1 MEARIEGEV
10 EGHSLE
16 YGFSGKRSV
25 EWDLNDWKWNG
36 DLFVATQLNHGSSNS
51 SSTCSDEGNVE
62 IMERRRIEMEK
73 KKKRRA
79 VTVVAMEEDNLK
91 DDDAHR
97 LTLNL
102 GGNNIEG
109 NGVKKTKLGGGIPS
123 RAICCQVDNCGADLS
138 KVKDYHRRHKVCEIH
153 SKATTALVGGIM
165 QRFCQ
170 QCSRFHVLEE
180 FDEGK
185 RSCRRRLAGHNK
197 RRRKAN
203 PDTIGNGTSMSDDQT
218 SNYMLITLLKI
229 LSNIH
234 SNQSDQ
240 TGDQD
245 LLSHLLKSLVSQAG
259 EHIGRNLVGLL
270 QGGGGLQA
278 SQNIGNLSA
287 LLSLEQAP
295 REDIKHH
302 SVSETPWQEVYANS
316 AQERVAPDRSEKQ
329 VKVNDFDLNDIYIDS
344 DDTTDIERSSPPP
357 TNPATS
363 SLDYHQDSHQSSPPQ
378 TSRRNSDSAS
388 DQSPSSSSGDAQSR
402 TDRIVFKLFGKEPND
417 FPVALRGQILNWLAH
432 TPTDME
438 SYIRPGCI
446 VLTIYLRQDEA
457 SWEELCCDLSFSLR
471 RLLDLSDDPLWTDGW
486 LYLRVQNQ
494 LAFAFNGQVVLD
506 TSLPLR
512 SHDYSQIITVRPLA
526 VTKKAQFTVK
536 GINLRRPGTR
546 LLCTVEG
553 TYLVQE
559 ATQGGMEERDDL
571 KENNEID
578 FVNFS
583 CEMPIA
589 SGRGFMEIEDQGG
602 LSSSFFPFIVSEDE
616 DICSEIRRL
625 ESTLE
630 FTGTDSAMQA
640 MDFIHEIGW
649 LLHRSEL
656 KSRLAAS
663 DHNPE
668 DLFSLIRFKFLIE
681 FSMDRE
687 WCCVMKKLLNI
698 LFEEGTV
705 DPSPD
710 AALSELCLLHRAV
723 RKNSK
728 PMVEMLLRFSPKKK
742 NQTLAGLFRPDAAGP
757 GGLTPLH
764 IAAGKDGSEDVLDAL
779 TEDPGMT
786 GIQAWKN
793 SRDNTGFTPEDY
805 ARLRGH
811 FSYIHLV
818 QRKLSRKPIAKE
830 HVVVNIPESF
840 NIEHKQEKR
849 SPMDSSSLEITQIN
863 QCKLCDH
870 KRVFVTTHHKS
881 VAYRPAMLSMVAIA
895 AVCVCVALLFKSCP
909 EVLYVFQPFRWEL
922 LEYGTS

>member
-1 MEARIEGEV
+1 MEARTEGGED
-10 EGHSLE
+10 GHGLF
-16 YGFSGKRSV
+16 GFSGKRNV
-25 EWDLNDWKWNG
+25 EWDLNDWKWDG
-36 DLFVATQLNHGSSNS
+36 DLFVARQLNHGSSNS
-51 SSTCSDEGNVE
+51 SSACSDEANVD
-62 IMERRRIEMEK
+62 ITAK
-73 KKKRRA
+73 NKRRA
-79 VTVVAMEEDNLK
+79 VVTVTATEEGNLR
-91 DDDAHR
+91 D
-97 LTLNL
+97 L
-102 GGNNIEG
+102 GGGNCGDIEG
-109 NGVKKTKLGGGIPS
+109 NGAKKTKLGGGLQS
-123 RAICCQVDNCGADLS
+123 RAIRCQVENCGADLS
-138 KVKDYHRRHKVCEIH
+138 KVKDYHRRHKVCEMH
-153 SKATTALVGGIM
+153 SKATSAPVGGVM

-197 RRRKAN
+197 RRRKTN
-203 PDTIGNGTSMSDDQT
+203 PAAIGDGTPTSNDQT
-218 SNYMLITLLKI
+218 SNYLLITLLKI

-240 TGDQD
+240 AGDQD

-259 EHIGRNLVGLL
+259 EHVVKNLVGLM

-278 SQNIGNLSA
+278 SQA
-287 LLSLEQAP
+287 LLSLGHAP
-295 REDIKHH
+295 QEDIKHH
-302 SVSETPWQEVYANS
+302 SNVFGTPWQEVYAS
-316 AQERVAPDRSEKQ
+316 GSQERAVPDRSEKQ

-344 DDTTDIERSSPPP
+344 DNTTDIERSSPPP

-363 SLDYHQDSHQSSPPQ
+363 FLDYHHDSRHSSPPQ
-378 TSRRNSDSAS
+378 TSTHSDSAS
-388 DQSPSSSSGDAQSR
+388 DQSPSSSSRDPQSH

-417 FPVALRGQILNWLAH
+417 FPVALRGQILDWLAH

-438 SYIRPGCI
+438 SYIRPGCV
-446 VLTIYLRQDEA
+446 VLTVYLRQDEA
-457 SWEELCCDLSFSLR
+457 SWEELCCDLSFSLK

-486 LYLRVQNQ
+486 IYLRVQNQ

-526 VTKKAQFTVK
+526 VTRKAQFTVK
-536 GINLRRPGTR
+536 GISLHRPGTR
-546 LLCTVEG
+546 VLCAVEG
-553 TYLVQE
+553 KYLVQE
-559 ATQGGMEERDDL
+559 ATQGVMEESDDVQ
-571 KENNEID
+571 ENHETDI
-578 FVNFS
+578 VKFS
-583 CEMPIA
+583 CEIPIT

-602 LSSSFFPFIVSEDE
+602 ISSSFFPFIVSEDE
-616 DICSEIRRL
+616 DVCSEIRRL
-625 ESTLE
+625 ESTIE

-640 MDFIHEIGW
+640 MDFIHELGW

-656 KSRLAAS
+656 NSRFAES

-668 DLFSLIRFKFLIE
+668 DLFPLIRFKFLIE

-687 WCCVMKKLLNI
+687 WCAVIKKLLNI
-698 LFEEGTV
+698 LLEEGTV
-705 DPSPD
+705 DLSPD
-710 AALSELCLLHRAV
+710 AALLELCLLHRAV

-728 PMVEMLLRFSPKKK
+728 PMVEMLLRFIPKKK
-742 NQTLAGLFRPDAAGP
+742 NLTLSSLFRPDAAGP
-757 GGLTPLH
+757 AGLTPLH

-779 TEDPGMT
+779 TDDPGMIGT
-786 GIQAWKN
+786 QAWKK

-818 QRKLSRKPIAKE
+818 QRKLNAKPTAKE
-830 HVVVNIPESF
+830 HVVVNIAESF
-840 NIEHKQEKR
+840 SIEHKEEKR
-849 SPMDSSSLEITQIN
+849 SLVDSSSLKITQIK
-863 QCKLCDH
+863 QCKLCDC
-870 KRVFVTTHHKS
+870 KRVFVRTQQRS

-922 LEYGTS
+922 LAYGTS

>member
-1 MEARIEGEV
+1 MEARRTQGGEE
-10 EGHSLE
+10 EGHSL
-16 YGFSGKRSV
+16 YGFSGKTSV
-25 EWDLNDWKWNG
+25 AEWDLNDWKWDG
-36 DLFVATQLNHGSSNS
+36 HLFVARQLNHGSSNTS
-51 SSTCSDEGNVE
+51 SACSDEATVVD
-62 IMERRRIEMEK
+62 IMDNMN
-73 KKKRRA
+73 KRRA
-79 VTVVAMEEDNLK
+79 VTVIPMD
-91 DDDAHR
+91 DDDAPK

-102 GGNNIEG
+102 GGCGSG
-109 NGVKKTKLGGGIPS
+109 NFAKKTKLGGALQT
-123 RAICCQVDNCGADLS
+123 RAISCQVENCGADLT
-138 KVKDYHRRHKVCEIH
+138 KAKDYHRRHKVCEMH
-153 SKATTALVGGIM
+153 SKATSALVGSIM

-203 PDTIGNGTSMSDDQT
+203 PDTLGDGTPTSDGQT
-218 SNYMLITLLKI
+218 SNYLLITLLKI

-234 SNQSDQ
+234 LNQSDQ
-240 TGDQD
+240 TGDQ
-245 LLSHLLKSLVSQAG
+245 LLSHLLKSLVSQPG
-259 EHIGRNLVGLL
+259 EHVGKDLVGLM
-270 QGGGGLQA
+270 QGGGGLEA
-278 SQNIGNLSA
+278 SQA
-287 LLSLEQAP
+287 LLSLEQAH

-302 SVSETPWQEVYANS
+302 SVNVLETPLQEVYVNGS
-316 AQERVAPDRSEKQ
+316 QERAVLDKSQKQ
-329 VKVNDFDLNDIYIDS
+329 VKMNAFDLNDVYIDS

-363 SLDYHQDSHQSSPPQ
+363 SLDYHQDSRQSSPPQ
-378 TSRRNSDSAS
+378 TSRNSDSAS
-388 DQSPSSSSGDAQSR
+388 DQSPSSSSRDAPSR
-402 TDRIVFKLFGKEPND
+402 TDRIVFKLFGKVPND
-417 FPVALRGQILNWLAH
+417 FPVALRGQILDWLAH

-446 VLTIYLRQDEA
+446 VLTVYLRQDEA

-471 RLLDLSDDPLWTDGW
+471 RLLDLSHDPLWTDGW
-486 LYLRVQNQ
+486 IYLRVQNQ
-494 LAFAFNGQVVLD
+494 FAFAFNGQVVLD

-512 SHDYSQIITVRPLA
+512 SHDNSQIITVRPLA
-526 VTKKAQFTVK
+526 VTRKAQFTVK
-536 GINLRRPGTR
+536 GINLHRPGTR
-546 LLCTVEG
+546 VLCAVEG

-559 ATQGGMEERDDL
+559 ETQGVTEESDDL
-571 KENNEID
+571 KEQNKPD
-578 FVNFS
+578 SVKFS
-583 CEMPIA
+583 CEIPIG
-589 SGRGFMEIEDQGG
+589 SGRGFMEIEDQDG

-616 DICSEIRRL
+616 DVCSEIQRL

-630 FTGTDSAMQA
+630 FTGTDSPMQA
-640 MDFIHEIGW
+640 MYFIHEIGW
-649 LLHRSEL
+649 LLHKSEL
-656 KSRLAAS
+656 SSRFAES
-663 DHNPE
+663 DH
-668 DLFSLIRFKFLIE
+668 LFPLIRFKFLIE

-687 WCCVMKKLLNI
+687 WCAVIKKLLNI

-705 DPSPD
+705 DLSPD

-728 PMVEMLLRFSPKKK
+728 LMVEMLLRFIPKKT
-742 NQTLAGLFRPDAAGP
+742 NLALSGLFRPDAAGP
-757 GGLTPLH
+757 SGLTPLH

-779 TEDPGMT
+779 TDDPGMI
-786 GIQAWKN
+786 GIQAWKT

-818 QRKLSRKPIAKE
+818 QRKLNRKPTAEE

-840 NIEHKQEKR
+840 NIDHKQEKR
-849 SPMDSSSLEITQIN
+849 SLKDSSSLKIN

-870 KRVFVTTHHKS
+870 KRVFVTRQHSS

-922 LEYGTS
+922 LAYGTS

>member
-1 MEARIEGEV
+1 MEARIEGE
-10 EGHSLE
+10 EGHSL

-25 EWDLNDWKWNG
+25 EWDLNDWKWDG

-51 SSTCSDEGNVE
+51 SSSCSDGGNVE
-62 IMERRRIEMEK
+62 FMEK
-73 KKKRRA
+73 NKKKRRA
-79 VTVVAMEEDNLK
+79 VTVVAMEGDNLRDH
-91 DDDAHR
+91 DDGR
-97 LTLNL
+97 LTLKL
-102 GGNNIEG
+102 GGDNAENTS
-109 NGVKKTKLGGGIPS
+109 VKKTKFGGGIPS
-123 RAICCQVDNCGADLS
+123 RAICCQVENCRADLS
-138 KVKDYHRRHKVCEIH
+138 KVKDYHRRHKVCEMH
-153 SKATTALVGGIM
+153 SKATSALVGGIM

-197 RRRKAN
+197 RRRKPN
-203 PDTIGNGTSMSDDQT
+203 DTVGNGNPLSDDQT
-218 SNYMLITLLKI
+218 SNYLLISLLKI
-229 LSNIH
+229 LSNMH
-234 SNQSDQ
+234 LNQSDQ

-245 LLSHLLKSLVSQAG
+245 LMSHLLKSLVSQAG
-259 EHIGRNLVGLL
+259 EHIGKNLVGLL

-278 SQNIGNLSA
+278 SQNIGNSSA
-287 LLSLEQAP
+287 LVSIEQAP
-295 REDIKHH
+295 REDVKHH
-302 SVSETPWQEVYANS
+302 SVNVIETPWQEVYVNG
-316 AQERVAPDRSEKQ
+316 AQERGALDRSEKQ
-329 VKVNDFDLNDIYIDS
+329 VKMNDFDLNDIYIDS
-344 DDTTDIERSSPPP
+344 DDATDIERSSPPL

-363 SLDYHQDSHQSSPPQ
+363 SLDYHQDSLQSSPPQ
-378 TSRRNSDSAS
+378 TSRNSDSAS
-388 DQSPSSSSGDAQSR
+388 DQSPSSSNGDAQSR
-402 TDRIVFKLFGKEPND
+402 TDRIVLKLFGKVPND
-417 FPVALRGQILNWLAH
+417 FPVALRGQILNWLTH

-486 LYLRVQNQ
+486 IYLRVQNQ

-506 TSLPLR
+506 TSLPPR
-512 SHDYSQIITVRPLA
+512 SDYYGQIITVRPLA
-526 VTKKAQFTVK
+526 VTRKAQFTVK
-536 GINLRRPGTR
+536 GINLCRPGTR
-546 LLCTVEG
+546 LLCAVEG

-559 ATQGGMEERDDL
+559 ATQGVMEERDEL

-589 SGRGFMEIEDQGG
+589 SGRGFVELEDQSG
-602 LSSSFFPFIVSEDE
+602 LSSSYVPFIVSEDE
-616 DICSEIRRL
+616 DVCSEIRRL

-630 FTGTDSAMQA
+630 FTGTDSASQA
-640 MDFIHEIGW
+640 MDFIHEFGW

-656 KSRLAAS
+656 KSRLAES
-663 DHNPE
+663 DPNPE
-668 DLFSLIRFKFLIE
+668 DLFPLVRFKFLIE

-687 WCCVMKKLLNI
+687 WCAVIKKLLNI

-705 DPSPD
+705 DLSPD

-728 PMVEMLLRFSPKKK
+728 PMVEMLLRFIPKKK
-742 NQTLAGLFRPDAAGP
+742 SQTLSGLFRPNSAGP
-757 GGLTPLH
+757 AGLTPLH

-779 TEDPGMT
+779 TEDPGMI
-786 GIQAWKN
+786 GLQAWKI

-818 QRKLSRKPIAKE
+818 QRKLNRKPIAEK
-830 HVVVNIPESF
+830 HVVVNISESF
-840 NIEHKQEKR
+840 SIDHKQEK
-849 SPMDSSSLEITQIN
+849 ITRID

-870 KRVFVTTHHKS
+870 KRAFVTTQHKS